1 MCGTD
6 CNDENSRNY
15 ARIGG
20 KMSKPKDIK
29 DSIPG
34 FTTYVYDGPPY
45 ISGDISC
52 SKCGGTEFMWVG
64 ECRNCINDK
73 INKWEK
79 LLLKIVEHYAVNY
92 TDESIEWRN
101 GYEAALGWMGDQMK
115 ELEEK

>member
-1 MCGTD
+1 
-6 CNDENSRNY
+6 
-15 ARIGG
+15 
-20 KMSKPKDIK
+20 MSKPKNIK

-34 FTTYVYDGPPY
+34 FNTYIDNGSPF
-45 ISGDISC
+45 ITGDVSC
-52 SKCGGTEFMWVG
+52 SECGGTEFLWIG

-79 LLLKIVEHYAVNY
+79 LLLKIVEHNAVGY
-92 TDESIEWRN
+92 SDKSIEWRN